1 MIQRRAVSH
10 RRVMSVCKPF
20 QEKIAMRKTQ
30 GKEAAKSAIENKYHR
45 STLHQPDQRALNK
58 LETLSI

>member
-20 QEKIAMRKTQ
+20 QEIAMRKTQ

-45 STLHQPDQRALNK
+45 STSHQPDQRALNK